1 MSLIYSTKNMIN
13 KSVFSNEC
21 LKAKREFLR
30 FLKENDSLILY
41 KNNFIKTHVKFWDE
55 YNFFKIQN
63 FGYSFDDLVKA
74 RYTDGIAEILKWS
87 FTYHKTKE
95 YELWYKLHTKLR
107 KYDNSK

>member
-41 KNNFIKTHVKFWDE
+41 KNNFIKSHIKFWDE
-55 YNFFKIQN
+55 YNLFKVKN

-74 RYTDGIAEILKWS
+74 RYSDGFAEILKWS
-87 FTYHKTKE
+87 FTYHRTKE